1 MIHSFFLRACLFAVM
16 VIGLALGVGAAHA
29 TPAQEA
35 ELEKLDK
42 IEAELTLQR
51 EWADYRWKKASSE
64 CYQKYLVNRCLS
76 QTRAQYRKEIDPIRA
91 QEVELNTAQRE
102 LRRLLKDERDA
113 KRIADKADPTK
124 EAERAQNK
132 RAFEQKQ
139 VDAAKR
145 AEDLEERR
153 KDAPRRAQENKAG
166 TQLQ

>member
-1 MIHSFFLRACLFAVM
+1 MAVS
-16 VIGLALGVGAAHA
+16 LALGAGAVQA

-64 CYQKYLVNRCLS
+64 CYEKYLVNRCLG
-76 QTRAQYRKEIDPIRA
+76 QTRAQYRKEIDPIRT
-91 QEVELNTAQRE
+91 QEVELNAAQRE

-113 KRIADKADPTK
+113 KRLAEKADPAK
-124 EAERAQNK
+124 AAARAENIRT
-132 RAFEQKQ
+132 FEEKQ
-139 VDAAKR
+139 QDAAKR
-145 AEDLEERR
+145 AADLEERR

>member
-1 MIHSFFLRACLFAVM
+1 LTRSRSASAFLFAAIAVS
-16 VIGLALGVGAAHA
+16 LTLGIVAAQA

-35 ELEKLDK
+35 ELEKLDL

-51 EWADYRWKKASSE
+51 EWADYRWKKASAE

-76 QTRAQYRKEIDPIRA
+76 QARAQYRKEIDPIRA

-102 LRRLLKDERDA
+102 LRKLLKDERDA
-113 KRIADKADPTK
+113 KHAAEKADSAK
-124 EAERAQNK
+124 AAERAQNK
-132 RAFEQKQ
+132 RAYEQKQ
-139 VDAAKR
+139 EDAAKR

>member
-1 MIHSFFLRACLFAVM
+1 LIRSFSLPAFLSAAM
-16 VIGLALGVGAAHA
+16 VIGLALGVGTAHA

-51 EWADYRWKKASSE
+51 EWVDYRWKKASSE

-76 QTRAQYRKEIDPIRA
+76 QTRAQYRKEIDPIRV

-102 LRRLLKDERDA
+102 LRKLLKDERDA
-113 KRIADKADPTK
+113 KRIADKADPAK
-124 EAERAQNK
+124 AAERAQNK

>member
-1 MIHSFFLRACLFAVM
+1 MAVS
-16 VIGLALGVGAAHA
+16 LALGAGAVQA

-64 CYQKYLVNRCLS
+64 CYEKYLVNRCLG

-91 QEVELNTAQRE
+91 QEVELNAAQRE

-113 KRIADKADPTK
+113 KRKAEKADPAK
-124 EAERAQNK
+124 AAERAENV
-132 RAFEQKQ
+132 RTFEEKQ
-139 VDAAKR
+139 QDAAKR
-145 AEDLEERR
+145 AADLEERR

-166 TQLQ
+166 TQLK

>member
-1 MIHSFFLRACLFAVM
+1 MA
-16 VIGLALGVGAAHA
+16 IGLALGVGIAQA

-51 EWADYRWKKASSE
+51 EWADYRWKKASAE
-64 CYQKYLVNRCLS
+64 CYEKYLVNRCLS

-124 EAERAQNK
+124 AAERAQNK
-132 RAFEQKQ
+132 RAYEQKQ

-153 KDAPRRAQENKAG
+153 KDAPRRTQENKAG

>member
-1 MIHSFFLRACLFAVM
+1 LIHPLTYSAFLSAV
-16 VIGLALGVGAAHA
+16 IAFGLLLGMGMAQA
-29 TPAQEA
+29 TPAQES
-35 ELEKLDK
+35 ELEKLNL

-102 LRRLLKDERDA
+102 LRELLKDERDA
-113 KRIADKADPTK
+113 KRIADKADPAK
-124 EAERAQNK
+124 AAERSQNK
-132 RAFEQKQ
+132 RAFEEKQ
-139 VDAAKR
+139 RDAAKR

>member
-1 MIHSFFLRACLFAVM
+1 LIHPLTYSAFLSAV
-16 VIGLALGVGAAHA
+16 IAFGLLLGMGMAQA
-29 TPAQEA
+29 TPAQES
-35 ELEKLDK
+35 ELEKLNL

-102 LRRLLKDERDA
+102 LRELLKDERDA
-113 KRIADKADPTK
+113 KRIADKADPAK
-124 EAERAQNK
+124 AAERTQNK
-132 RAFEQKQ
+132 RAFEEKQ
-139 VDAAKR
+139 RDAAKR

>member
-1 MIHSFFLRACLFAVM
+1 LIRPLSFSTLLSTAIAF
-16 VIGLALGVGAAHA
+16 GLVLGMGTAQA
-29 TPAQEA
+29 TPVQEA
-35 ELEKLDK
+35 ELAKLDL

-102 LRRLLKDERDA
+102 LRELLKDERDA
-113 KRIADKADPTK
+113 KRIADKADPAK
-124 EAERAQNK
+124 AAERTQNK
-132 RAFEQKQ
+132 RAFEEKQ
-139 VDAAKR
+139 QDAAKR
-145 AEDLEERR
+145 AADLDERR

>member
-1 MIHSFFLRACLFAVM
+1 M
-16 VIGLALGVGAAHA
+16 GAAQA

-35 ELEKLDK
+35 ELEKLDL

-51 EWADYRWKKASSE
+51 EWADYRWKKASFE

-76 QTRAQYRKEIDPIRA
+76 QARDQYRKEIDPIRA
-91 QEVELNTAQRE
+91 QEVELNVAQRE

-113 KRIADKADPTK
+113 KRKAEKADPAK
-124 EAERAQNK
+124 AVERAENV
-132 RAFEQKQ
+132 RAFEEKQ
-139 VDAAKR
+139 QDAAKR
-145 AEDLEERR
+145 AADLEERR

>member
-1 MIHSFFLRACLFAVM
+1 MIRPLSFSAFFTAAIAF
-16 VIGLALGVGAAHA
+16 GLVLGMGAAQA

-35 ELEKLDK
+35 ELEKLDL

-64 CYQKYLVNRCLS
+64 CYQTYLVNRCLS

-91 QEVELNTAQRE
+91 QEVELNAAQRE
-102 LRRLLKDERDA
+102 LRKLLKDERDA
-113 KRIADKADPTK
+113 QRKAEKADPAK
-124 EAERAQNK
+124 AAERAEK
-132 RAFEQKQ
+132 VRAFEEKQ
-139 VDAAKR
+139 QDAAKR
-145 AEDLEERR
+145 AADLEERR

>member
-1 MIHSFFLRACLFAVM
+1 LIRSFSLPAFLSAAM
-16 VIGLALGVGAAHA
+16 VIGLALGVGTAHA

-51 EWADYRWKKASSE
+51 EWVDYRWKKASSE

-102 LRRLLKDERDA
+102 LRKLLKDERDA
-113 KRIADKADPTK
+113 KRIADKADPAK
-124 EAERAQNK
+124 AAERAQNK

>member
-1 MIHSFFLRACLFAVM
+1 MIRSRSLYIFTYALITL
-16 VIGLALGVGAAHA
+16 GLTIGVGTAQA

-35 ELEKLDK
+35 ELEKLDL

-51 EWADYRWKKASSE
+51 EWVDYRWKKASAE
-64 CYQKYLVNRCLS
+64 CYQTYLVNRCLS

-102 LRRLLKDERDA
+102 LRKLLKDERDA
-113 KRIADKADPTK
+113 KRAAEKADPK
-124 EAERAQNK
+124 KAVERADNL
-132 RAFEQKQ
+132 RAFEEKQ
-139 VDAAKR
+139 REAARR

-153 KDAPRRAQENKAG
+153 KDAPRRARENKAG

>member
-1 MIHSFFLRACLFAVM
+1 MIRASSLRFFLSTAT
-16 VIGLALGVGAAHA
+16 VISLALGAGATHA

-64 CYQKYLVNRCLS
+64 CYEKYLVNRCLG

-91 QEVELNTAQRE
+91 QEVELNAAQRE

-113 KRIADKADPTK
+113 KRKAEKADPAK
-124 EAERAQNK
+124 AAERAENV
-132 RAFEQKQ
+132 RSFEEKQ
-139 VDAAKR
+139 QDAAKR
-145 AEDLEERR
+145 AADLEERR

>member
-1 MIHSFFLRACLFAVM
+1 LIRPISFSTLLSLAIAF
-16 VIGLALGVGAAHA
+16 GLALGMAAVQA

-51 EWADYRWKKASSE
+51 EWADYRWKKASAE
-64 CYQKYLVNRCLS
+64 CYQKYLVNRCLG

-102 LRRLLKDERDA
+102 LRKLIKDERDA
-113 KRIADKADPTK
+113 KRKAEKADPAK
-124 EAERAQNK
+124 AAERAENV

-139 VDAAKR
+139 RDAAKR

>member
-1 MIHSFFLRACLFAVM
+1 LIRPFSFSAFLFAA
-16 VIGLALGVGAAHA
+16 IAFSLALGMGSAKA

-35 ELEKLDK
+35 ELEKLDL

-76 QTRAQYRKEIDPIRA
+76 QARTQYRKEIDPIRV

-102 LRRLLKDERDA
+102 LRTLLKDERDA
-113 KRIADKADPTK
+113 KRIADKADPAK
-124 EAERAQNK
+124 ALERTQNK
-132 RAFEQKQ
+132 RAYDQKQ
-139 VDAAKR
+139 EDAAKR
-145 AEDLEERR
+145 AADLEERR

>member
-1 MIHSFFLRACLFAVM
+1 LIRSFSLPAFLSAAM
-16 VIGLALGVGAAHA
+16 VIGLALGVGTAHA

-51 EWADYRWKKASSE
+51 EWVDYRWKKASSE

-102 LRRLLKDERDA
+102 LRKLLKDERDA
-113 KRIADKADPTK
+113 KRIADKADPAK
-124 EAERAQNK
+124 AAERAQNE

>member
-1 MIHSFFLRACLFAVM
+1 LIRASSLRFFLSTAT
-16 VIGLALGVGAAHA
+16 VISLALGAGVTHA

-64 CYQKYLVNRCLS
+64 CYEKYLVNRCLG

-91 QEVELNTAQRE
+91 QEVELNAAQRE

-113 KRIADKADPTK
+113 KRKAEKADPAK
-124 EAERAQNK
+124 AAERAENV
-132 RAFEQKQ
+132 RAFEEKQ
-139 VDAAKR
+139 QDAAKR
-145 AEDLEERR
+145 AADLEERR

>member
-1 MIHSFFLRACLFAVM
+1 MIRASSLRFFLSTAT
-16 VIGLALGVGAAHA
+16 VISLALGAGATHA

-76 QTRAQYRKEIDPIRA
+76 QARDQYRKEIDPIRA
-91 QEVELNTAQRE
+91 QEVELNVAQRE
-102 LRRLLKDERDA
+102 LRKLLKDERDA
-113 KRIADKADPTK
+113 KRLAEKADPAK
-124 EAERAQNK
+124 AAARAENIRT
-132 RAFEQKQ
+132 FEEKQ
-139 VDAAKR
+139 QDAAKR
-145 AEDLEERR
+145 AADLEERR

>member
-1 MIHSFFLRACLFAVM
+1 MIRSSSLRFFLSTAT
-16 VIGLALGVGAAHA
+16 VISLALGAGATHA

-64 CYQKYLVNRCLS
+64 CYEKYLVNRCLG

-91 QEVELNTAQRE
+91 QEVELNAAQRK

-113 KRIADKADPTK
+113 KRKAEKADPAK
-124 EAERAQNK
+124 AAERAENV
-132 RAFEQKQ
+132 RAFEEKQ
-139 VDAAKR
+139 QDAAKR
-145 AEDLEERR
+145 AADLEERR

>member
-1 MIHSFFLRACLFAVM
+1 MIRLGTHLISVL
-16 VIGLALGVGAAHA
+16 LALLTGIVYA

-64 CYQKYLVNRCLS
+64 CYQTYLVNRCLS
-76 QTRAQYRKEIDPIRA
+76 QARAQYRKEVDPIRL

-102 LRRLLKDERDA
+102 LRKLLKDERDA
-113 KRIADKADPTK
+113 KRIAEKADPAK
-124 EAERAQNK
+124 AAERAENV
-132 RAFEQKQ
+132 RAYQEKQ
-139 VDAAKR
+139 EEAAKR
-145 AEDLEERR
+145 AADLEERR

-166 TQLQ
+166 TQLN

>member
-1 MIHSFFLRACLFAVM
+1 MIRSFSLPAFLSAAM
-16 VIGLALGVGAAHA
+16 VIGLALGVGTAHA

-51 EWADYRWKKASSE
+51 EWVDYRWKKASSE

-102 LRRLLKDERDA
+102 LRKLLKDERDA
-113 KRIADKADPTK
+113 KRIADKADPAK
-124 EAERAQNK
+124 AAERAQNK

>member
-1 MIHSFFLRACLFAVM
+1 MAVS
-16 VIGLALGVGAAHA
+16 LTLGMSAVQA

-51 EWADYRWKKASSE
+51 EWTDYRWKKASAE
-64 CYQKYLVNRCLS
+64 CYQQYLVNRCLS
-76 QTRAQYRKEIDPIRA
+76 QSRAQYRKEIDPIRA

-102 LRRLLKDERDA
+102 LRKLLKDERDA
-113 KRIADKADPTK
+113 KRAAEITDPARA
-124 EAERAQNK
+124 AEREQNK
-132 RAFEQKQ
+132 RAFEKKQ
-139 VDAAKR
+139 EDAAKR

-153 KDAPRRAQENKAG
+153 KDAPRRAKENKAG

>member
-1 MIHSFFLRACLFAVM
+1 MIHPFFYSTLRSVAIVL
-16 VIGLALGVGAAHA
+16 GLVLGIGAAQA
-29 TPAQEA
+29 TLAQKA
-35 ELEKLDK
+35 ELEKLDL
-42 IEAELTLQR
+42 IEAELNLQR

-102 LRRLLKDERDA
+102 LRERLKDERDA
-113 KRIADKADPTK
+113 KRIADNADPAK
-124 EAERAQNK
+124 AAERNQNK
-132 RAFEQKQ
+132 RAFEEKQ
-139 VDAAKR
+139 QEAAKR
-145 AEDLEERR
+145 AADLEERR

>member
-1 MIHSFFLRACLFAVM
+1 M
-16 VIGLALGVGAAHA
+16 VISLALGVGAVQA

-35 ELEKLDK
+35 ELEKLDL

-51 EWADYRWKKASSE
+51 EWADYRWKKASAE

-76 QTRAQYRKEIDPIRA
+76 QTRAQYRKEIDPIRV

-132 RAFEQKQ
+132 RAYEQKQ

>member
-1 MIHSFFLRACLFAVM
+1 LIRSSSLRFFLSTATL
-16 VIGLALGVGAAHA
+16 ISLALGAGATHA

-64 CYQKYLVNRCLS
+64 CYEKYLVNRCLG

-91 QEVELNTAQRE
+91 QEVELNAAQRE

-113 KRIADKADPTK
+113 KRKAEKADPAK
-124 EAERAQNK
+124 AAERAENV
-132 RAFEQKQ
+132 RAFEEKQ
-139 VDAAKR
+139 QDAAKR
-145 AEDLEERR
+145 AADLEERR

>member
-1 MIHSFFLRACLFAVM
+1 LIHSSSLRVCLSAAIAF
-16 VIGLALGVGAAHA
+16 GLALGMGVVQA
-29 TPAQEA
+29 TPEQEA

-51 EWADYRWKKASSE
+51 EWVDYRWKKASSE
-64 CYQKYLVNRCLS
+64 CYEKYLVNRCLS

-102 LRRLLKDERDA
+102 LRKLLKDERDA
-113 KRIADKADPTK
+113 KRKAEKADPAK
-124 EAERAQNK
+124 AAERAENV
-132 RAFEQKQ
+132 RAFEEKQ
-139 VDAAKR
+139 QDAAKR
-145 AEDLEERR
+145 AADLEERR

>member
-1 MIHSFFLRACLFAVM
+1 ML
-16 VIGLALGVGAAHA
+16 IGLALGVGAVQA

-51 EWADYRWKKASSE
+51 EWADYRWKKASAE
-64 CYQKYLVNRCLS
+64 CYEKYLVNRCLS
-76 QTRAQYRKEIDPIRA
+76 QIRAQYRKEIDPIRA

-102 LRRLLKDERDA
+102 LRKLLKDERDA
-113 KRIADKADPTK
+113 KRIADKADPAK
-124 EAERAQNK
+124 AAERVQNK

>member
-1 MIHSFFLRACLFAVM
+1 MIRASSLRFFLSTAT
-16 VIGLALGVGAAHA
+16 VISLALGAGATHA

-64 CYQKYLVNRCLS
+64 CYEKYLVNRCLG

-91 QEVELNTAQRE
+91 QEVELNAAQRE

-113 KRIADKADPTK
+113 KRKAEKADPAK
-124 EAERAQNK
+124 AAERAENV
-132 RAFEQKQ
+132 RTFEEKQ
-139 VDAAKR
+139 QDAAKR
-145 AEDLEERR
+145 AADLEERR

>member
-1 MIHSFFLRACLFAVM
+1 MIRASSLRFFLSTAT
-16 VIGLALGVGAAHA
+16 VISLALGAGATHA

-91 QEVELNTAQRE
+91 QEVELNAAQRE

-113 KRIADKADPTK
+113 KRLAEKADPAK
-124 EAERAQNK
+124 AAARAENIRT
-132 RAFEQKQ
+132 FEEKQ
-139 VDAAKR
+139 QDAAKR
-145 AEDLEERR
+145 AADLEERR

>member
-1 MIHSFFLRACLFAVM
+1 LIRSFSFSAFLSA
-16 VIGLALGVGAAHA
+16 ALIFSVVLGTGAAQA

-35 ELEKLDK
+35 ELEKLDL

-76 QTRAQYRKEIDPIRA
+76 QVRAQYRKEIDPIRA
-91 QEVELNTAQRE
+91 QEVEVNTAQRE
-102 LRRLLKDERDA
+102 LRRLLKDERDI
-113 KRIADKADPTK
+113 KRAAEKADPK
-124 EAERAQNK
+124 KAAERAENV
-132 RAFEQKQ
+132 RAFEEKQ
-139 VDAAKR
+139 RDAARR